1 MKRKNI
7 HTLVPACILSL
18 FFYSSALAQDNIP
31 APNQPGFWENV
42 RFGGGFGL
50 NFGAGNFQ
58 LALSPSA
65 IYDVNE
71 YLSFGPALNFSYQS
85 SEFFKSTLY
94 GASAIVLVNPIPV
107 IQLSGELEQ
116 LRVNNTFE
124 TSDGDIKSNFWN
136 TALFLGGGFRTNNVT
151 IGARYNVL
159 YNNGDGVYADAWQ
172 PFIRIYF

>member
-1 MKRKNI
+1 MKIKNI
-7 HTLVPACILSL
+7 QSLFAVCILSL
-18 FFYSSALAQDNIP
+18 FFYSSALAQENTP

-42 RFGGGFGL
+42 RYGGGFGL

-65 IYDVNE
+65 IYDVNK

-94 GASAIVLVNPIPV
+94 GASAIVLVNPIQA

-116 LRVNNTFE
+116 LRVNNTIE
-124 TSDGDIKSNFWN
+124 TSNGDVKDNFWN
-136 TALFLGGGFRTNNVT
+136 TALFLGGGFRSNNVT

>member
-7 HTLVPACILSL
+7 QSLVAVFS
-18 FFYSSALAQDNIP
+18 YSAFAQENVP

-94 GASAIVLVNPIPV
+94 GASAIVLVNPIQA

-116 LRVNNTFE
+116 LRVNNTIE
-124 TSDGDIKSNFWN
+124 TSSGDIKDNFWN